1 MKELKDYELSDT
13 RQVTLPTLNI
23 GEELTELAIYI
34 ILNIENILRDNE
46 VLKEIT
52 NIDFKY
58 LPNSFLKNLIREVIK
73 FQLSNTNLKEI
84 SNIESFKKDIEKAKE
99 TLKNDFD
106 YYCNNF
112 TLSRVKEIKKKL
124 ETYYYYKKMW
134 DCFDTRVNKDKN
146 LLLEFK
152 NNILNLAEEIQVNA
166 EITDNVAK
174 IGELPDIV
182 DMAHKKKDN
191 RVLTKTGL
199 DNFLYLMKKEIAIFM
214 AETSIGKT
222 SFVLDLALK
231 LANNNY
237 KGIFFSCEMD
247 LEQIGHRVI
256 SNQLGI
262 PLTFLQDDELY
273 NRLMQKK
280 EIREDIEEVKKLINL
295 TLYNGTFTLSKI
307 ESYIKKFKLAE
318 DKLDFIVIDYLQL
331 LDIDEKTAN
340 TYEKTSQISKR
351 LKQIAVENNICI
363 LCISQ
368 ISRAYQ
374 TRKDKLKQGEKFY
387 LNVSDIKDSSQVEQD
402 ASLVVGLVAESV
414 EKQGLGLKKLVNL
427 QVLKQRYGVT
437 TTDFYVEFITETQK
451 FDYTRINKAFN
462 YVPPKEETE
471 EDELIEKVSEY
482 GEVQKMF

>member
-52 NIDFKY
+52 TIDFKY
-58 LPNSFLKNLIREVIK
+58 LPNSFLKNLIKEVIK

-84 SNIESFKKDIEKAKE
+84 LNIESFKKDIEKAKE

-124 ETYYYYKKMW
+124 ETFYYYKKMW
-134 DCFDTRVNKDKN
+134 DLFDTRVNQDKN

-152 NNILNLAEEIQVNA
+152 NNILSLADEIQVNA

-174 IGELPDIV
+174 IGEIPDIV

-191 RVLTKTGL
+191 RVFTRTGL

-222 SFVLDLALK
+222 SFVLDLALRLIK
-231 LANNNY
+231 NNY
-237 KGIFFSCEMD
+237 KGILFSCEMD

-256 SNQLGI
+256 ANELGI
-262 PLTFLQDDELY
+262 PLTFLQTDELY
-273 NRLMQKK
+273 DKLIQKK
-280 EIREDIEEVKKLINL
+280 EIREDV
-295 TLYNGTFTLSKI
+295 
-307 ESYIKKFKLAE
+307 ESYIKKFIIAE
-318 DKLDFIVIDYLQL
+318 EKLDFIVIDYLQL
-331 LDIDEKTAN
+331 LDLDEKTAN

-387 LNVSDIKDSSQVEQD
+387 LNVADIKDSSQVEQD

-414 EKQGLGLKKLVNL
+414 EKQGLGLKKLINL

-437 TTDFYVEFITETQK
+437 TSDFYVEFITETQK
-451 FDYTRINKAFN
+451 YDYTRINKAFN
-462 YVPPKEETE
+462 YVPPTE
-471 EDELIEKVSEY
+471 QELIEKVSEY